1 MSETAFFVR
10 LPFRAGCSG
19 SRALW
24 RVHVPGTP
32 AARQDPEASH
42 SYRFHRINPRF
53 SANDLYPQSVQ
64 EHQAYQADMW
74 HRNKDVLF
82 G

>member
-10 LPFRAGCSG
+10 LPFHADCSG
-19 SRALW
+19 TRALW
-24 RVHVPGTP
+24 QGLVHDTLE
-32 AARQDPEASH
+32 ARQGPEASH